1 MSKGFRAGFIS
12 LFVMGAMGI
21 ALAQTPGN
29 SELFKTPLIP
39 AAGAWYSPAS
49 NFGGITFDVSHDADH
64 PVAFG
69 EWQFQEDG
77 ASRTVFFQ
85 ADMQSRS
92 DAEFGSTGIYATLDS
107 PTFTFIGRGDYGDPD
122 YLGSGTAQLTGRSIR
137 IEFHSSRE
145 ATFIDNP
152 GQPDERQH
160 HIVAAVRGLP
170 LTAAEDYSGTWIAVA
185 RWQMGD
191 FRRLAELR
199 LTLTAQE
206 LGEFQV
212 IGPAAAIATLPIPGP
227 QSRVYSVACEELNGR
242 NDPLRLDGC
251 EVFRAAASECNP
263 YSDINEYNCVPG
275 GIENPRTLI
284 WVNPDETGSMANVTE
299 GLDGVTSFYTL
310 PDYWFPA
317 SYPRTFAAQD
327 RITIRTLGPPIFSED
342 DHVEI
347 VLFRLPDGFY
357 SADPP

>member
-1 MSKGFRAGFIS
+1 MTKYFHAGFMIAF
-12 LFVMGAMGI
+12 LIGAI
-21 ALAQTPGN
+21 ATAAAQDPGN
-29 SELFKTPLIP
+29 SALFKTPLTP

-49 NFGGITFDVSHDADH
+49 NFGGITFDVSHEADH

-69 EWQFQEDG
+69 EWQFQENG
-77 ASRTVFFQ
+77 TSRTVFFQ

-92 DAEFGSTGIYATLDS
+92 DTGFRDTGIYATLES

-122 YLGSGTAQLTGRSIR
+122 YLGGGTAQLTGRSIR

-170 LTAAEDYSGTWIAVA
+170 LIAAEDYSGTWIAVA
-185 RWQMGD
+185 RWQIGD
-191 FRRLAELR
+191 FRRLAEIR
-199 LTLTAQE
+199 LTLTARE

-212 IGPAAAIATLPIPGP
+212 IGPAAAIATLPVPGP
-227 QSRVYSVACEELNGR
+227 QSRLYSVACEELNGL

-263 YSDINEYNCVPG
+263 FSDFNEYQCVPG
-275 GIENPRTLI
+275 GAENPRTLI

-299 GLDGVTSFYTL
+299 GLDGVTSFYTHQG
-310 PDYWFPA
+310 YGYPA
-317 SYPRTFAAQD
+317 SFPRTFAAQD

-347 VLFRLPDGFY
+347 VLFRLPVGFY
-357 SADPP
+357 STDPP